1 MSMPTTILDIVTEK
15 VNLVL
20 NQQRRSFLAEGEVT
34 ARTRIDRIN
43 RAIGILVDHQDKL
56 TEAVNADF
64 GHRSPQQTLL
74 TDIATSIAPFKHA
87 RYHLKRWMKRQR
99 RNVDLPLGLFGT
111 KAWVEYQP
119 VGVVGLISPWNFP
132 IQLTFGPLASILA
145 AGNRVMI
152 KPSEYTPATSELL
165 KELIADIYDP
175 NEVTVI
181 TGGAETGQI
190 FSTLPFDHLMFT
202 GSGVTGRSI
211 MRTASERLVKVTLE
225 LGGKSPVIIG
235 RGAPPWI
242 STKRIMMSKLLNAG
256 QVCLAPDYVLLPR
269 GKVEEFVDTARKTV
283 ANMFPTLLNNP
294 DYTSLINEHH
304 HRRLQH
310 YLEDARYK
318 GGTVIELNPANEDFS
333 QQPYHKM
340 PPALV
345 LDPHDAMDLMQNEI
359 FGPILPIK
367 QYDLLD
373 EAIHYINKN
382 DRPLAVYYFGN
393 DTREEERVM
402 SGTVSGGL
410 VFNDA
415 VVHATQEDLPFG
427 GVGPSGQGCYK
438 GRAGFLNFS
447 HQKAVFRQSGLD
459 VAEMAGVVPPWGS
472 KLMRLM
478 HRMIK
483 R

>member
-1 MSMPTTILDIVTEK
+1 MSMPTTILGIVSAK
-15 VNLVL
+15 ADMILK
-20 NQQRRSFLAEGEVT
+20 QQRRSFLAEGEVT
-34 ARTRIDRIN
+34 ARVRIDRMS
-43 RAIGILVDHQDKL
+43 RAIGLLVDHQSKL
-56 TEAVNADF
+56 VEAVNADF
-64 GHRSPQQTLL
+64 GHRSPHQTLL
-74 TDIATSIAPFKHA
+74 TDIAASIAPFKHA
-87 RYHLKRWMKRQR
+87 KYHLKRWMKRQK
-99 RNVDLPLGLFGT
+99 RNISLPLGLFGT

-152 KPSEYTPATSELL
+152 KPSEYTPSTSELL

-190 FSTLPFDHLMFT
+190 FSELPFDHLMFT
-202 GSGVTGRSI
+202 GSGATGRNV
-211 MRTASERLVKVTLE
+211 MRAASERLVKVTLE

-242 STKRIMMSKLLNAG
+242 STKRIMMGKLLNAG

-269 GKVEEFVDTARKTV
+269 GKAEEFIDTAQKTV
-283 ANMFPTLLNNP
+283 ASMFPTLLNNP
-294 DYTSLINEHH
+294 DYTSIINEHH
-304 HRRLQH
+304 YQRLQY

-333 QQPYHKM
+333 QQPHYKM
-340 PPALV
+340 PPTLV
-345 LDPHDAMDLMQNEI
+345 LNPHDAMDLMQNEI

-393 DTREEERVM
+393 DTREENRVL

-410 VFNDA
+410 VFND
-415 VVHATQEDLPFG
+415 VVAHVIQEDLPFG

-438 GRAGFLNFS
+438 GKDGFLNFS
-447 HQKAVFRQSGLD
+447 HQKAVFRQSSLD
-459 VAEMAGVVPPWGS
+459 VAKLGGVVPPWPP
-472 KLMRLM
+472 KLTRIIQ
-478 HRMIK
+478 RMI
-483 R
+483 RR